1 MMLIKIID
9 LQMILP
15 LLYYILTLNVVLI
28 CAVFHQK
35 IHKNVGNIFV
45 QLSNNLLEILVE
57 IQIFAIKDVFEIP
70 TFITTKSSTRLVPS
84 LFILI
89 GVP

>member
-1 MMLIKIID
+1 MLIKIID

-15 LLYYILTLNVVLI
+15 VLYYILTLNVVLI

-35 IHKNVGNIFV
+35 IHKNVGTIFL
-45 QLSNNLLEILVE
+45 QLSNNLLEILL
-57 IQIFAIKDVFEIP
+57 K
-70 TFITTKSSTRLVPS
+70 LVPS
-84 LFILI
+84 LYILI

>member
-1 MMLIKIID
+1 MLIKIID

-15 LLYYILTLNVVLI
+15 LLYHTILTSNVALI

-35 IHKNVGNIFV
+35 IHKNVGTIFV

-57 IQIFAIKDVFEIP
+57 IQIFAIEDVFEILLLP
-70 TFITTKSSTRLVPS
+70 LS
-84 LFILI
+84 LLQ
-89 GVP
+89 GLSHLYTS

>member
-9 LQMILP
+9 LQMF
-15 LLYYILTLNVVLI
+15 LTSNVVLI

-35 IHKNVGNIFV
+35 IHKNVGTIFV

-57 IQIFAIKDVFEIP
+57 IQIFAIEDACLKYFYY
-70 TFITTKSSTRLVPS
+70 TAKSSIRLVPS
-84 LFILI
+84 LYILI

>member
-1 MMLIKIID
+1 
-9 LQMILP
+9 MILP
-15 LLYYILTLNVVLI
+15 LLCYILTLNVVLI

-57 IQIFAIKDVFEIP
+57 IQIFAIKDVFEILLLP
-70 TFITTKSSTRLVPS
+70 LSLLQGLSHLYSS
-84 LFILI
+84 
-89 GVP
+89 